1 MFVQVKAKFIPK
13 ANHFEFVTQL
23 AEPLAESPKFLKASK
38 QDKAE
43 QRKHKT
49 PAPMKVSKP
58 KLTRPVKSAQ

>member
-23 AEPLAESPKFLKASK
+23 AEPLASSPKFLKASK

-43 QRKHKT
+43 QRKNKT
-49 PAPMKVSKP
+49 PGPMKVSKP